1 MSAHWWSLVPLV
13 FLDRLI
19 GDDRFLHAQV
29 AIKTRIL
36 PMLGAGRR
44 GSIALRLYG

>member
-29 AIKTRIL
+29 AIKTRIF
-36 PMLGAGRR
+36 MLGAGRR